1 MNEKYKICILTYGEL
16 GEIAQKAVEESE
28 YEDTEIILRESNTDT
43 IHQVVDTAVS
53 EGCEIF
59 IAGGANAAEFMR
71 YSREHLVE
79 LRPSNIDY
87 LKAIKKAVE
96 IGQKPLIA
104 AHRYG
109 RSVDIGLLEELSDV
123 SVDLLLYEDS
133 SELYHGISD
142 SSADVVIGASHA
154 LEIAQELQK
163 KSVLLFYSEE
173 TIRSAVRRARNLAQD
188 LQKNA
193 FQAKIDQAIINYSPF
208 GIAVTDEFG
217 QIVLFNRTIRKQ
229 TGLESARVNG
239 RQLSDLIPSLDPKTF
254 LGNENNQADQRKL
267 INGTMLR
274 CTQTRI
280 DDRGKTIA
288 VLTTLYPDNARK
300 SKHSSPEKG
309 SFRATYSWRDA
320 IGNSPAAEAAIRQA
334 KLLADQIHPIL
345 IKGEPGV
352 GKNFFA
358 QCIHNGSLHAGEPY
372 ISINTAAIPDQEA
385 SRILF
390 GIEDTAGTR
399 AGLLELAQ
407 NGTVV
412 LQELSHS
419 SDTVQSCFLKV
430 LTERQF
436 HRLGGTTPIPFR
448 AKLITTINNE
458 NAREHIRENLWQR
471 LSVFSLEVP
480 PLRNRKEDILPL
492 FLHLSRDSGINPRWF
507 GKEAEELL
515 QFYSW
520 PGNLAELSSVCKR
533 FAFLVRQVEKP
544 SPSARQNL
552 LIQAIGEDTLFQ
564 EFFKKYPLLYNP
576 GSVAPAELAIV
587 LDQIKHLL
595 KYNNDKLAEKLSL
608 SRTTLWRIRKSS
620 QENLISDEK

>member
-1 MNEKYKICILTYGEL
+1 
-16 GEIAQKAVEESE
+16 
-28 YEDTEIILRESNTDT
+28 
-43 IHQVVDTAVS
+43 
-53 EGCEIF
+53 
-59 IAGGANAAEFMR
+59 
-71 YSREHLVE
+71 
-79 LRPSNIDY
+79 
-87 LKAIKKAVE
+87 
-96 IGQKPLIA
+96 LIA

-109 RSVDIGLLEELSDV
+109 RSVDIALLEELSGC
-123 SVDLLLYEDS
+123 SIDLLLYEDS

-142 SSADVVIGASHA
+142 SDADVVIGTSHA

-163 KSVLLFYSEE
+163 KGVLLYYSEE

-188 LQKNA
+188 LQMNA
-193 FQAKIDQAIINYSPF
+193 LQAKINQAIINYSPL
-208 GIAVTDEFG
+208 GIAVTDEYG

-229 TGLESARVNG
+229 TGMESARVNG

-254 LGNENNQADQRKL
+254 LGSENNQADQRKL

-288 VLTTLYPDNARK
+288 VLTTLYPDNTRRSK
-300 SKHSSPEKG
+300 SAGSEKG
-309 SFRATYSWRDA
+309 DFRATYSWKDA
-320 IGNSPAAEAAIRQA
+320 IGNSPAAESAIRQA
-334 KLLADQIHPIL
+334 KLLADQIHPIV
-345 IKGEPGV
+345 ITGEPGV

-358 QCIHNGSLHAGEPY
+358 QCIHNGSLRAGEPY

-390 GIEDTAGTR
+390 GSEDVAGSR

-412 LQELSHS
+412 LQELGSAT
-419 SDTVQSCFLKV
+419 DTVQSCILKV

-436 HRLGGTTPIPFR
+436 RHLGGTVSIPFR
-448 AKLITTINNE
+448 AKLITTINSE
-458 NAREHIRENLWQR
+458 KAREHIRENLWQR
-471 LSVFSLEVP
+471 LSVFWLEVP
-480 PLRNRKEDILPL
+480 PLRERKEDILPL

-507 GKEAEELL
+507 GTEAEELL

-552 LIQAIGEDTLFQ
+552 LIQAIGEDRLFR
-564 EFFKKYPLLYNP
+564 EFLKKYSFLNNP
-576 GSVAPAELAIV
+576 GSASPADLTAA
-587 LDQIKHLL
+587 LDHIKHLL
-595 KYNNDKLAEKLSL
+595 KYNNDKLAVKLTL
-608 SRTTLWRIRKSS
+608 SRTTLWRLKKASQDNSDSS
-620 QENLISDEK
+620 GN

>member
-1 MNEKYKICILTYGEL
+1 MTEKYKICILTYGKL
-16 GEIAQKAVEESE
+16 GEIAQKVVTESE
-28 YEDTEIILRESNTDT
+28 YEDTEIMLRESNTDT
-43 IHQVVDTAVS
+43 IHQVVDAAVG

-59 IAGGANAAEFMR
+59 IAGGENAAEFMR

-79 LRPSNIDY
+79 LRPGNIDY
-87 LKAIKKAVE
+87 LKALKKTSE

-109 RSVDIGLLEELSDV
+109 RSVDIALLEELSGG
-123 SVDLLLYEDS
+123 SIDLLLYEDS

-142 SSADVVIGASHA
+142 SDADVVIGTSHA

-163 KSVLLFYSEE
+163 KGVLLYYSEE

-188 LQKNA
+188 LQMNA
-193 FQAKIDQAIINYSPF
+193 LQAKINQAIINYSPL
-208 GIAVTDEFG
+208 GIAVTDEHG

-229 TGLESARVNG
+229 TGMENARVNG
-239 RQLSDLIPSLDPKTF
+239 RELSDLIPSLDPKTF

-288 VLTTLYPDNARK
+288 VLTTLYPDNTRRNKPAG
-300 SKHSSPEKG
+300 SEKG
-309 SFRATYSWRDA
+309 DFRAIYSWKDA

-334 KLLADQIHPIL
+334 KLLSDQIHPIV
-345 IKGEPGV
+345 IRGEPGV

-358 QCIHNGSLHAGEPY
+358 QCIHNVSLHARDPY

-390 GIEDTAGTR
+390 GSEDASGTR

-412 LQELSHS
+412 LQELGSAT
-419 SDTVQSCFLKV
+419 DTVQSCILKV

-436 HRLGGTTPIPFR
+436 RRLGGTAPIPFR

-480 PLRNRKEDILPL
+480 PLRSRKEDILPL

-507 GKEAEELL
+507 GTEAEELL

-533 FAFLVRQVEKP
+533 FAFLIRQVEKP

-552 LIQAIGEDTLFQ
+552 LIQAIGEDTLFR
-564 EFFKKYPLLYNP
+564 EFLKKYPFLDNP
-576 GSVAPAELAIV
+576 GSASPAELTNA
-587 LDQIKHLL
+587 LDHIKHLL

-608 SRTTLWRIRKSS
+608 SRTTLWRLKKTSQGSS
-620 QENLISDEK
+620 VYTED